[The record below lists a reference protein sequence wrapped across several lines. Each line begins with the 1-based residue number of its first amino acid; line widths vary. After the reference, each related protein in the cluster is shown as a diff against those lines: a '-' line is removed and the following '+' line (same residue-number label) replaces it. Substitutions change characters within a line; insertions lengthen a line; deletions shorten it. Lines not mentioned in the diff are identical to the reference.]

1 MRVLQLVDSLGRAGA
16 EQSLASLAPHL
27 VDQGVDL
34 HVAYLVEEDGFH
46 GDLERAGIPVYSL
59 AGGAGGRRRWLART
73 AELVGALRPA
83 VVHTTL
89 FESDLAGR
97 RAAAR
102 MSVPCVSSLVNTAYG
117 RTESSRDGLRPLRVR
132 AAQAADAVTARHV
145 ARFHAVTR
153 HVATVM
159 GRRLMIPASKIEVI
173 PRGRDPE
180 ALGRR
185 SAERRAATR
194 QRLGVRSQCPLILA
208 IGRQEPQKG
217 LDVLLDA
224 VPPVQARYPDL
235 SVFVAG
241 REGRATASLI
251 ERTRSS
257 GLAGT
262 VTFLGMRDDV
272 ADLLAAADVFAF
284 PSLWEGAGGT
294 LLEAMAL
301 ECPIVTS
308 RLPTL
313 LETVDG
319 STAELVSPGSADD
332 LARGLLAALADPGT
346 AGDRVRAA
354 RDRFEEEFSIQGSA
368 HRMTQLYSRVAATA

>member
-1 MRVLQLVDSLGRAGA
+1 MRVVQLVDSLGRAGA

-34 HVAYLVEEDGFH
+34 HVAYLVEEEGFRE
-46 GDLERAGIPVYSL
+46 GLERAGIPVHSL
-59 AGGAGGRRRWLART
+59 ANGAGGRRRWLART
-73 AELVGALRPA
+73 TELLGALRPA

-102 MSVPCVSSLVNTAYG
+102 LSVPCVSSLVNTAYG
-117 RTESSRDGLRPLRVR
+117 RTESKRDGLRPLRVR
-132 AAQAADAVTARHV
+132 AAQAADALTARRV

-173 PRGRDPE
+173 PRGRD
-180 ALGRR
+180 AQTLGRR
-185 SAERRAATR
+185 SAKRRAETR
-194 QRLGVRSQCPLILA
+194 QRLGVSTESPLIVA

-217 LDVLLDA
+217 LDVLLQAAPA
-224 VPPVQARYPDL
+224 VRARYPD
-235 SVFVAG
+235 VRFIIAG
-241 REGRATASLI
+241 REGRATAALN
-251 ERTRSS
+251 ELVRSS

-272 ADLLAAADVFAF
+272 ADLLAAADIFAF

-319 STAELVSPGSADD
+319 STAELVAPGNADD
-332 LARGLLAALADPGT
+332 LARGLLTVLADPGT
-346 AGDRVRAA
+346 AGHRVRAA
-354 RDRFEEEFSIQGSA
+354 RNRFDDEFSIQGSA
-368 HRMTQLYSRVAATA
+368 HRMSRLYSRAAASA